1 MSHSNQPRTPRGR
14 WRFLGKTERIYVR
27 VTPGEKARIAALAD
41 REEMSLS
48 DYLIR
53 CATTDIINLSRN
65 FVGRK

>member
-14 WRFLGKTERIYVR
+14 WRYLGKTERIYVR
-27 VTPGEKARIAALAD
+27 VTPGEKARIAALAGQ
-41 REEMSLS
+41 EEMSLS

-53 CATTDIINLSRN
+53 CATTDIVNLSRN